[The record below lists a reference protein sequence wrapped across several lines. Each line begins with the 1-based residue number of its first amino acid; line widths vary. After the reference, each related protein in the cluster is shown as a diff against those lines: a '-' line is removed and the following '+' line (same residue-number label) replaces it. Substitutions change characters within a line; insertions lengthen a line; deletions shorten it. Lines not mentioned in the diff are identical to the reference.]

1 MGAVLGIDTSC
12 YTTSCALANEKGLI
26 GQRRRLLSVELGGRG
41 LMQSEGVFQHV
52 GRLPA
57 LIEALVGDCGHPHID
72 AVCASARPRPVEGSY
87 MPVFTVGEG
96 FGRSV
101 AAALNV
107 PFFATSH
114 QEGHIRAAMVDT
126 RLNPDDH
133 FLALHLSG
141 GTTEIVRVAAG
152 KIDLIGG
159 SNDLHA
165 GQFVDRVGVRLG
177 LPFPAGPELEKMARR
192 GEAKAR
198 LPIWVRGCEC
208 SFSGSESAAQ
218 RLIDAGDIA
227 PDDMA
232 AEVFSCVARAISK
245 TLNNAAKETGETR
258 LLLAGGV
265 ASSTLLRELLP
276 DRMRRLGADV
286 ELNWGRPELSGDNA
300 GGVAL
305 IGYEKLTGERE
316 HGDAD

>member
-1 MGAVLGIDTSC
+1 MGAVLGVDTSC
-12 YTTSCALANEKGLI
+12 YTTSCALAGEGGLI
-26 GQRRRLLSVELGGRG
+26 GQERRLLSVELGGRG

-57 LIEALVGDCGHPHID
+57 LLEKLLDGAGHPAIS
-72 AVCASARPRPVEGSY
+72 AVCASTRPRPVEGSY

-96 FGRSV
+96 FARSM

-114 QEGHIRAAMVDT
+114 QQGHIRAALVDT
-126 RLNPDDH
+126 PLSPKDS

-141 GTTEIVRVAAG
+141 GTTEIVRVTG
-152 KIDLIGG
+152 GEIELIGG

-165 GQFVDRVGVRLG
+165 GQFIDRVGVRLG

-192 GEAKAR
+192 GRAQAR
-198 LPIWVRGCEC
+198 LPIWVRGVTC
-208 SFSGSESAAQ
+208 SFSGCESAAQ
-218 RLIDAGDIA
+218 RLIDADGIA

-232 AEVFSCVARAISK
+232 AEVFSCVARSIAK
-245 TLNNAAKETGETR
+245 TLWNAAQLTGEKK

-265 ASSTLLRELLP
+265 ASSTLLREMLP

-286 ELNWGRPELSGDNA
+286 ALNWGKSELSGDNA
-300 GGVAL
+300 AGVAL
-305 IGYEKLTGERE
+305 IGYEMLTEEENTWRS
-316 HGDAD
+316 

>member
-1 MGAVLGIDTSC
+1 MGAVLGVDTSC
-12 YTTSCALANEKGLI
+12 YTTSCALANAAGLI
-26 GQRRRLLSVELGGRG
+26 GQRRRLLTVEMGGRG

-57 LIEALVGDCGHPHID
+57 LLEALLDEAGHPAVS
-72 AVCASARPRPVEGSY
+72 AVCASTRPRPVEGSY

-96 FGRSV
+96 FARSV

-114 QEGHIRAAMVDT
+114 QEGHIRAAMVGT
-126 RLNPDDH
+126 RLGPGDR

-141 GTTEIVRVAAG
+141 GTTEIVRVDG
-152 KIDLIGG
+152 GGIGLIGG

-177 LPFPAGPELEKMARR
+177 LPFPAGPELEKLARR
-192 GEAKAR
+192 GRAQAR
-198 LPIWVRGCEC
+198 LPIWVRGCQC

-218 RLIDAGDIA
+218 RLIDAGGI
-227 PDDMA
+227 PPEDMA
-232 AEVFSCVARAISK
+232 AEVFSCLARALAK
-245 TLNNAAKETGETR
+245 TLWNAARETGEKK

-265 ASSTLLRELLP
+265 ASAALLRELLP
-276 DRMRRLGADV
+276 ERLRRLGADL

-305 IGYEKLTGERE
+305 IGYEKLTEE
-316 HGDAD
+316 TNHGNAD

>member
-12 YTTSCALANEKGLI
+12 YTTSCALADERGLI
-26 GQRRRLLSVELGGRG
+26 GQQRRLLTVELGGRG

-57 LIEALVGDCGHPHID
+57 LVETLLAEAGHPAIG

-96 FGRSV
+96 FGRSI
-101 AAALNV
+101 ASALNA

-126 RLNPDDH
+126 ALTREDS

-141 GTTEIVRVAAG
+141 GTTEIVRVSGG
-152 KIDLIGG
+152 KIELIGG

-165 GQFVDRVGVRLG
+165 GQFIDRVGVRLG
-177 LPFPAGPELEKMARR
+177 LPFPAGPELEKLARR
-192 GEAKAR
+192 GRAR
-198 LPIWVRGCEC
+198 ALLPIWVRGCEC

-218 RLIDAGDIA
+218 RMIDAGDTA
-227 PDDMA
+227 PEDMA
-232 AEVFSCVARAISK
+232 AEVFSCVARSIAK
-245 TLNNAAKETGETR
+245 TLWNAAQATGEKK

-265 ASSTLLRELLP
+265 ASASLLREILP
-276 DRMRRLGADV
+276 DRLRRLGADV
-286 ELNWGRPELSGDNA
+286 TLNWGRPELSGDNA
-300 GGVAL
+300 AGVAL
-305 IGYEKLTGERE
+305 IGYEYLTGGRDY
-316 HGDAD
+316 GTAD

>member
-1 MGAVLGIDTSC
+1 MDVVLGLDTSC
-12 YTTSCALANEKGLI
+12 YTTSCALSGGGGLI
-26 GQRRRLLSVELGGRG
+26 GQQRRLLTVEKGGRG

-57 LIEALVGDCGHPHID
+57 LVERLLEEAGHPRVA
-72 AVCASARPRPVEGSY
+72 AVCASTRPRPVEGSY
-87 MPVFTVGEG
+87 MPVFTVSEG
-96 FGRSV
+96 FGRSM

-126 RLNPDDH
+126 ALRPEDS

-141 GTTEIVRVAAG
+141 GTTEIVRVAQG
-152 KIDLIGG
+152 KLELIGG

-177 LPFPAGPELEKMARR
+177 LPFPAGPELEALARR
-192 GEAKAR
+192 GRAQAR
-198 LPIWVRGCEC
+198 LPIWVRGSEC

-218 RLIDAGDIA
+218 RLIDAGGIS
-227 PDDMA
+227 PEDMA
-232 AEVFSCVARAISK
+232 AEVYSCVARAVAK
-245 TLNNAAKETGETR
+245 TLWNAARQTGEKK

-265 ASSTLLRELLP
+265 ASSALLRALLP

-286 ELNWGRPELSGDNA
+286 ALSWGRPELSGDNA
-300 GGVAL
+300 AGVAL
-305 IGYEKLTGERE
+305 IGYEKLTEGKTHGE
-316 HGDAD
+316 AD

>member
-12 YTTSCALANEKGLI
+12 YTTSCALADESGLL
-26 GQRRRLLSVELGGRG
+26 GQQRRLLSVELGGRG
-41 LMQSEGVFQHV
+41 MMQSEGVFQHV
-52 GRLPA
+52 GRLPG
-57 LIEALVGDCGHPHID
+57 LVERLLDEANHPAIG
-72 AVCASARPRPVEGSY
+72 AVCASTRPRPVEGSY

-96 FGRSV
+96 FARSV

-114 QEGHIRAAMVDT
+114 QQGHIRAALVDT
-126 RLNPDDH
+126 RLTPKDS

-141 GTTEIVRVAAG
+141 GTTEIVRVSG
-152 KIDLIGG
+152 GRIELIGG

-165 GQFVDRVGVRLG
+165 GQFIDRVGVRLG

-192 GEAKAR
+192 GRAQAR

-218 RLIDAGDIA
+218 RLIDAGSIA

-232 AEVFSCVARAISK
+232 AEVFSCVARSIAK
-245 TLNNAAKETGETR
+245 TLWNAARQTGER
-258 LLLAGGV
+258 KLLLAGGV
-265 ASSTLLRELLP
+265 ASSTLLREILP
-276 DRMRRLGADV
+276 DRMRRLGAEV

-300 GGVAL
+300 AGVAL
-305 IGYEKLTGERE
+305 IGYETLTEGNT
-316 HGDAD
+316 HGTAD